1 MMSISQAYHSEKD
14 IMFMYITF
22 MFIMFLYILNN
33 SAFSEVY
40 LANIFFPVCGLSFH
54 SPDFHRTEFLNFNE
68 ALLINAFFH
77 KLCL

>member
-1 MMSISQAYHSEKD
+1 MMSISQD
-14 IMFMYITF
+14 IMFIYIMF

-33 SAFSEVY
+33 SAFSEVS
-40 LANIFFPVCGLSFH
+40 LANIFCPVCGLSFH
-54 SPDFHRTEFLNFNE
+54 SPDFRRTEVLNFNE